1 MTLLTVDWPA
11 WFSYEWWRDVGIP
24 VGGLLASTFIGVVAL
39 RVARRSNALA
49 KETADFAEKVKD
61 AEDRRIEDERDK
73 AARRERVE
81 FVVLARR
88 FNLLLRKEC
97 LGEPIPDE
105 EMDLNMYEAYLR
117 EVATT
122 LDAPKAAND
131 LVDRMMVLFG
141 PIRYSGEGNMPRP
154 QAWGTW
160 RTADQQIREYAAG
173 RPVSEPHPR
182 EFLPPDAPS
191 TPQLSADIAAWTKR
205 RDERQSNP

>member
-24 VGGLLASTFIGVVAL
+24 VGGVLASTFIGVVAL

-49 KETADFAEKVKD
+49 KETGDFAKAVKN
-61 AEDRRIEDERDK
+61 AEDRRSEEERDK

-88 FNLLLRKEC
+88 FNLMLRKDR
-97 LGEPIPDE
+97 LGEALPED
-105 EMDLNMYEAYLR
+105 EMDADMYEAYLR
-117 EVATT
+117 EVAAT
-122 LDAPKAAND
+122 LDVPKAAED
-131 LVDRMMVLFG
+131 LIDRMMVLFN
-141 PIRYSGEGNMPRP
+141 PIRFGGEGKMRRP
-154 QAWGTW
+154 HAWAMW

-173 RPVSEPHPR
+173 RPVSEPYPR

-191 TPQLSADIAAWTKR
+191 TPELIADIAAWNKR
-205 RDERQSNP
+205 QDERRNNS